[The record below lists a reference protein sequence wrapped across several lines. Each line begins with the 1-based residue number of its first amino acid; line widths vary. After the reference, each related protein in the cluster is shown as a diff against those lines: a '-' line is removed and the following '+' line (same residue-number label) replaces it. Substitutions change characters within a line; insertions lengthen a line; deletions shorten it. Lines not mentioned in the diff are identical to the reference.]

1 MKNIKPLLFA
11 LFMLCF
17 ATACDKNTTD
27 PQDPSTATTS
37 KDKVLISNPWRLV
50 NVTDASGKAIPQ
62 NQLGLETLAIYLFD
76 IQFFENNVTKAIDR
90 TSRQV
95 VNGGTWYLKENDQ
108 ILDIEINAFKG
119 KFGIKELTRAK
130 LTLSNQVPVNGV
142 NQLANLVFEP
152 VVK

>member
-1 MKNIKPLLFA
+1 MKNVKSLLLAAA
-11 LFMLCF
+11 LLLLV
-17 ATACDKNTTD
+17 TACNKETAD
-27 PQDPSTATTS
+27 PQKPDSSAT

-62 NQLGLETLAIYLFD
+62 NQLGVETLAIYLFD
-76 IQFFENNVTKAIDR
+76 IQFFDNNVTKAIDR

-108 ILDIEINAFKG
+108 ILDIEVNAFKG
-119 KFGIKELTRAK
+119 KFGIKELSRAK
-130 LTLSNQVPVNGV
+130 MTLSNEIPVKGV
-142 NQLANLVFEP
+142 NQQANLVFEP